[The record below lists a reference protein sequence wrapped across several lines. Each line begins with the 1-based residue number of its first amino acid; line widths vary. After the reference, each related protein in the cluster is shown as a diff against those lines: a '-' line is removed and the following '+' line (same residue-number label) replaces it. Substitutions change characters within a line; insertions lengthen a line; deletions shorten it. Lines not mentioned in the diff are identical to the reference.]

1 MEILTMAAIRKKSAD
16 LREACIREALA
27 IIETEGVE
35 NLSLR
40 EVSRRL
46 GISHQAPKSSVAPS
60 MPSPPIWTRSRAAPT
75 RTPRSKAWD
84 ALISTTRIRI
94 RCNTA

>member
-46 GISHQAPKSSVAPS
+46 GISHQAPYK
-60 MPSPPIWTRSRAAPT
+60 PIWTRSRAAPT